1 MCTKLVFCQVDGV
14 VNYIIWPLV
23 LEPMRAVRVL
33 YIPGAI
39 CNLVLMAFAPK
50 RFSAQG
56 ISFYRL
62 LM

>member
-1 MCTKLVFCQVDGV
+1 M
-14 VNYIIWPLV
+14 VNYIIGPLV
-23 LEPMRAVRVL
+23 LEPLCYEGSVL
-33 YIPGAI
+33 YIPRAI

-56 ISFYRL
+56 ISFISL